1 MNNKFK
7 LTSAILTAS
16 LLVTPVS
23 GIIYQNN
30 NIAKA
35 EEINNNKI
43 SENTKNK
50 IKSDLKEY
58 VSIQDIEK
66 LIKKL
71 ENNEITE
78 VSINSSKPI
87 IEKEI
92 KINEEEYQKI
102 KIYKDFSYSIT
113 GLEKKPKIS
122 FRYLDNIHCG
132 SGYCWATNAHA
143 YKHVNG
149 GEIGLYASLEYTN
162 TYGQINSAWS
172 PYAKQDG
179 RNISANPIARFNQA
193 GYSYASTSA
202 AIHGQYYTITLK
214 VGPYGSKV
222 Y

>member
-1 MNNKFK
+1 MNKKFK
-7 LTSAILTAS
+7 FASAVLSAG
-16 LLVTPVS
+16 LLITPVS
-23 GIIYQNN
+23 GLINN
-30 NIAKA
+30 YDNVAKA

-43 SENTKNK
+43 SEKTKNK
-50 IKSDLKEY
+50 IKADLKEY

-71 ENNEITE
+71 ENNETTE
-78 VSINSSKPI
+78 VSINSSNPI

-92 KINEEEYQKI
+92 KINEYEYKKI

-122 FRYLDNIHCG
+122 FRNLDNVYCG
-132 SGYCWATNAHA
+132 SGYCWGTNAHA
-143 YKHVNG
+143 YKYVNG

-172 PYAKQDG
+172 PYAKQDEI
-179 RNISANPIARFNQA
+179 NVTANPIARFNQA

-202 AIHGQYYTITLK
+202 AIHGQYYTVTLQ
-214 VGPYGSKV
+214 VGPYGSTV